1 RGPDPAFALLCAD
14 SSWERVGEV
23 GKPHSQLPSR
33 CFLWPRSV
41 SPARADSSWE
51 MRSQLPSSGSA
62 LLRRTPQIQVGNGAA
77 HLGLPNLIFSISVK
91 VLTAP
96 ASCGAR
102 ARRLAR
108 QRLVR
113 CRPPDH
119 RRAAPGSCGGRSSI
133 LLGAEPRASAS
144 PCLFP
149 PRRSAYERRRPVGG
163 GPPTLGGGVGERRQ
177 AR

>member
-51 MRSQLPSSGSA
+51 MRSQLPSSHPS

-96 ASCGAR
+96 ASCGGETHPLRGWRRARLAPLSNTTPEGLRAR
-102 ARRLAR
+102 AA
-108 QRLVR
+108 V
-113 CRPPDH
+113 
-119 RRAAPGSCGGRSSI
+119 
-133 LLGAEPRASAS
+133 LGAGARD
-144 PCLFP
+144 P
-149 PRRSAYERRRPVGG
+149 PVLIDGARDPPVLIDGARSGRRRPA
-163 GPPTLGGGVGERRQ
+163 P
-177 AR
+177 A